1 VIGTSIGPY
10 RVVSLLGE
18 GGMGE
23 VYRARDSRLNR
34 DVALKV
40 VPAVL
45 AHDAQRMSRFTREA
59 QVLASM
65 NHPRIASI
73 YGVEEGALVM
83 ELVEGPTLGEHMA
96 AGPLPLDEALTLA
109 GQVAEA
115 LEYAHEHGIVHRD
128 LKPANI
134 KLTEDGAVKVLDF
147 GLAKALGEPG
157 NDSAASVANSPTL
170 SVHATEAGLILGTAA
185 YMAPEQARG
194 AKVDRRADIWS
205 FGVVLYEMVTGRRL
219 FSGATVGDVLAAVLR
234 DDISYAGVPPRCV
247 RLLQRC
253 LERDPKQR
261 LRDIGDW
268 RLLVDDRTATEAV
281 VAVRPRS
288 SRWWAIATALLTCS
302 TAGLGWAAWQ
312 MSRPVPRPLIRVDV
326 DLGPDLVGR
335 TASSPDVGDLSLA
348 TVSPDG
354 TRLVFSVRTR
364 EGGRQL
370 ATRLLEQDG
379 VSLIAGTEGGS
390 DPFFSPDGQ
399 LVAFVADNRL
409 KRVPVQ
415 GGAVVTVCPIPSATD
430 WQGGAWGDDGN
441 IVAGLQFSGGL
452 SRIPSSGGTP
462 VPITELKG
470 SEGTHRWPQVL
481 PGSRVVVFTALPS
494 MSGGF
499 ETGSVVAQSLL
510 TGERKRLVETGY
522 FGRYLT
528 TGRRTGH
535 LVYLNAGGI
544 VAARFDPE
552 RLELLG
558 APVRVVEG
566 VGRQVGFSASANG
579 TVIFP
584 PSSLAR
590 QKWIIS
596 SLDRA
601 GTLHP
606 IVSTPGRYYTPRL
619 SPDGQ
624 RLAFAALTNNGS
636 DIYVYDV
643 QRETMARLTFDE
655 KENAAPVWTPDGRHL
670 VFRTSAGSQRGLR
683 WIRADGAGDVVKLL
697 PGDVLTVPYSFS
709 SDGRRLAYFTLVEGR
724 WQIKTLTLD
733 ATDPQH
739 PRVGEPQIFA
749 ASPFRQYT
757 PSLSPD
763 GHWMAYR
770 SDESGRGEVY
780 VRPFPGP
787 GGKWQISVGG
797 GTLPTWTRGGRE
809 VVFLGPDD
817 RLQVSEVKVAGDSI
831 EVTRPRPFSD
841 VPIFWPGRS
850 NFDITGDGTRA
861 IVFPVPDGSGG
872 GGGLRV
878 TMLLNFLDEL
888 RKH

>member
-1 VIGTSIGPY
+1 MIGTSIGPY
-10 RVVSLLGE
+10 RVLALLGE

-23 VYRARDSRLNR
+23 VYRAHDSRLNR

-40 VPAVL
+40 IPAGL

-83 ELVEGPTLGEHMA
+83 ELVEGPTLAEHVA
-96 AGPLPLDEALTLA
+96 AGPLPLDEALSLA
-109 GQVAEA
+109 GQLAEA
-115 LEYAHEHGIVHRD
+115 LEYAHERGIIHRD

-157 NDSAASVANSPTL
+157 SDSVTSVANSPTL
-170 SVHATEAGLILGTAA
+170 SVHATEAGLIIGTAA

-234 DDISYAGVPPRCV
+234 EQIAWEGVPPRCV

-268 RLLVDDRTATEAV
+268 RLLVDEA
-281 VAVRPRS
+281 AP
-288 SRWWAIATALLTCS
+288 AGIATSSPPPRRTGWGWPVATAVLLLATM
-302 TAGLGWAAWQ
+302 GLGWTAWQ
-312 MSRPVPRPLIRVDV
+312 VSKGSQRPLIRVDV

-335 TASSPDVGDLSLA
+335 TASSPDFGDLALA

-354 TRLVFSVRTR
+354 TRFVFSVRTR
-364 EGGRQL
+364 DGGRQL

-390 DPFFSPDGQ
+390 NPFFSPDGQ
-399 LVAFVADNRL
+399 FVAFVADNRL

-415 GGAVVTVCPIPSATD
+415 GGVVVTVCPIPSATD

-441 IVAGLQFSGGL
+441 IVAGLHFSGGL

-462 VPITELKG
+462 TAVTELKG

-494 MSGGF
+494 MAGGF

-522 FGRYLT
+522 FGRYFAT
-528 TGRRTGH
+528 DRRTGH
-535 LVYLNAGGI
+535 LVYLNAGGL

-558 APVRVVEG
+558 TPVRVVEG

-590 QKWIIS
+590 QKWTVS
-596 SLDRA
+596 WLDRA
-601 GTLHP
+601 GTLTP
-606 IVSTPGRYYTPRL
+606 VVSTPGRYYTPRL

-624 RLAFAALTNNGS
+624 HLAFGALTNNGS
-636 DIYVYDV
+636 DIYVYDLR
-643 QRETMARLTFDE
+643 RETMARLTFDE
-655 KENAAPVWTPDGRHL
+655 QENAAPVWTPDGRHL

-697 PGDVLTVPYSFS
+697 PGDVT
-709 SDGRRLAYFTLVEGR
+709 DGAGPGSPVTG
-724 WQIKTLTLD
+724 
-733 ATDPQH
+733 
-739 PRVGEPQIFA
+739 A
-749 ASPFRQYT
+749 ASRT
-757 PSLSPD
+757 S
-763 GHWMAYR
+763 R
-770 SDESGRGEVY
+770 SCRG
-780 VRPFPGP
+780 
-787 GGKWQISVGG
+787 
-797 GTLPTWTRGGRE
+797 
-809 VVFLGPDD
+809 
-817 RLQVSEVKVAGDSI
+817 A
-831 EVTRPRPFSD
+831 
-841 VPIFWPGRS
+841 GRS
-850 NFDITGDGTRA
+850 R
-861 IVFPVPDGSGG
+861 P
-872 GGGLRV
+872 
-878 TMLLNFLDEL
+878 
-888 RKH
+888 